1 MRLLPILMNECPRYN
16 LKPPKPGLI
25 VSLSFKGRLYRV
37 RKQEVWTLIIANFNW
52 RRRALKKHKGESA
65 GGWAGKVKIMSQ
77 LPMEKASLRRREQ

>member
-65 GGWAGKVKIMSQ
+65 GGRGQGRWK
-77 LPMEKASLRRREQ
+77 